1 MLLTLPMLGQQTY
14 KFATRDTL
22 DLYLD
27 VYAPAPGS
35 ETTFEG
41 HVKPTVMFVFGGGFI
56 GGRRDG
62 EFQKAWFE
70 RLSKAGY
77 GVVSIDYR
85 LGMKGYQVGKGLDGA
100 LKASD
105 QFLLEQDVMLGR
117 ARTIDALISD
127 ATLPSWGNVSMD
139 SIYRSKQ

>member
-1 MLLTLPMLGQQTY
+1 MHKILPILFALLFAAPAWAQQTY

-41 HVKPTVMFVFGGGFI
+41 HVKPTVLFVFGG
-56 GGRRDG
+56 
-62 EFQKAWFE
+62 
-70 RLSKAGY
+70 
-77 GVVSIDYR
+77 VSIDYR
-85 LGMKGYQVGKGLDGA
+85 IGMKGYQVGKGLDGA

-117 ARTIDALISD
+117 ARTIDAFISD

-139 SIYRSKQ
+139 SIYRNKQ